1 MKKQNKLIPDFGPLK
16 NVRVLSTGSIVAMP
30 HAANMMADFGAEV
43 INIERPGMGD
53 SYRGLAPFIDYE
65 GKKVSTSWAQD
76 ARNRLSMTLEL
87 DLNVPEI
94 KEIFLG
100 LIKESD
106 IYMEN
111 MVWLDKFGINDELL
125 FEANPKLVIVHVSG
139 YGRPQFGGI
148 PEVCDRASY
157 DMMGQAYSSFMNLNG
172 DTDRPPM
179 LTKPW
184 TNDYISAL
192 TAVFGA
198 LSAYIHAQE
207 TGEGQVVDVA
217 QFEAM
222 GRILSDTIVSYTEA
236 GVLKSRTGTNAT
248 AFQPYGLFKSQD
260 DRWVAIGAFGPSVYK
275 RFVKAIGLDVEY
287 YNFKD
292 CASSEK
298 AVFSDKGRELDRL
311 SREWCL
317 TNTADEIV
325 ELLNNFK
332 VGCARVNTAE
342 DVVTDP
348 HWIDRGDFVE
358 YEDQT
363 LNKTIKAFGIV
374 PKMSETPGEVWR
386 GAPSIGQDNEKILS
400 QLLGYS
406 EDKMKEL
413 EDKGIIQFQ
422 KEPVLA

>member
-1 MKKQNKLIPDFGPLK
+1 MWNITTLRI
-16 NVRVLSTGSIVAMP
+16 VL
-30 HAANMMADFGAEV
+30 
-43 INIERPGMGD
+43 
-53 SYRGLAPFIDYE
+53 L
-65 GKKVSTSWAQD
+65 Q
-76 ARNRLSMTLEL
+76 
-87 DLNVPEI
+87 
-94 KEIFLG
+94 
-100 LIKESD
+100 
-106 IYMEN
+106 
-111 MVWLDKFGINDELL
+111 
-125 FEANPKLVIVHVSG
+125 
-139 YGRPQFGGI
+139 
-148 PEVCDRASY
+148 
-157 DMMGQAYSSFMNLNG
+157 
-172 DTDRPPM
+172 
-179 LTKPW
+179 
-184 TNDYISAL
+184 
-192 TAVFGA
+192 
-198 LSAYIHAQE
+198 
-207 TGEGQVVDVA
+207 
-217 QFEAM
+217 
-222 GRILSDTIVSYTEA
+222 
-236 GVLKSRTGTNAT
+236 
-248 AFQPYGLFKSQD
+248 
-260 DRWVAIGAFGPSVYK
+260 
-275 RFVKAIGLDVEY
+275 
-287 YNFKD
+287 
-292 CASSEK
+292 EK

-406 EDKMKEL
+406 DEKMKEL